1 MNEKLEEYIKEL
13 SPELQQKARACN
25 TSEEL
30 MEFLADND
38 IELPEDALENVSG
51 GYCNKDIPCPKCGTR
66 PVIVDIDLNYK
77 CEACGCRF
85 DGSNIPLDEQK
96 DRVGNVGNRMV

>member
-1 MNEKLEEYIKEL
+1 MNERINELIKDL
-13 SPELQQKARACN
+13 PPELREKAKECKTLA
-25 TSEEL
+25 EL
-30 MEFLADND
+30 NDLAADND

-85 DGSNIPLDEQK
+85 DGSNTPLDEQK
-96 DRVGNVGNRMV
+96 DRVGNAGNRMV